1 MAGLDI
7 NRARPLVMHVDLNS
21 AFATIEQQS
30 RPMLR
35 GKPVAVV
42 NRRTIN
48 TSIITAS
55 YEAKASGIKVGM
67 LYREAKALCPGLIP
81 IESDPTKYRHVYKKL
96 LAILQSYSPKAMM
109 KSIDEGLI
117 DFKGLAETRPMIDV
131 GYEIKQRLKNEIGCA
146 MRCNVGIGTNR
157 FLAKTAAGLHK
168 PDGLDEINHDNL
180 RQVYSQLRLQDLTGI
195 ARRYSARLEAVGIT
209 TPLEFL
215 DADEL
220 VLERIV
226 FKGVVGKQWHAR
238 LRGYEVDDREFAMGQ
253 VGRQYV
259 LENNRLSFEDILV
272 RLHHLCESV
281 GGRLRSQNI
290 SARGVYVYVRS
301 STRGFW
307 HSSKLMPLPFFSD
320 QAIYNLASNLFMN
333 APPDIREIGINVYK
347 LEPFERSQLDL
358 FGDELAREK
367 RRFSAV
373 DDINYRWG
381 ERTIHSAH
389 TLNSGQFVK
398 QKVPFGGTRYF

>member
-1 MAGLDI
+1 MNDI

-21 AFATIEQQS
+21 AFATIEQQA
-30 RPMLR
+30 RPKLR
-35 GKPVAVV
+35 GRPVAVV

-55 YEAKASGIKVGM
+55 YEAKASGVKVGM
-67 LYREAKALCPGLIP
+67 LFREAKALCPGLIA
-81 IESDPTKYRHVYKKL
+81 IESDPIKYRHVYKKL
-96 LAILQSYSPKAMM
+96 LKILQDYSPSAMM

-117 DFKGLAETRPMIDV
+117 DFKGLAETQPMIDV
-131 GYEIKQRLKNEIGCA
+131 GFEIKQRLKNEIGCA

-157 FLAKTAAGLHK
+157 FLAKTAASLHK
-168 PDGLDEINHDNL
+168 PDGLDEINDSNL
-180 RQVYSQLRLQDLTGI
+180 RAVYAGLKLQDLTGI
-195 ARRYSARLEAVGIT
+195 ARRYAARLEAVGIT

-215 DADEL
+215 DTDES

-226 FKGVVGKQWHAR
+226 FKGIVGKQWFLR
-238 LRGYEVDDREFAMGQ
+238 LRGWEVDDREFEMGR

-259 LENNRLSFEDILV
+259 LENSRLSFEDIMV

-290 SARGVYVYVRS
+290 LARGVYVYARS
-301 STRGFW
+301 STHGFW
-307 HSSKLMPLPFFSD
+307 HGSRLMPLPFFSD
-320 QAIYNLASNLFMN
+320 KAIYALASDLFIN
-333 APPDIREIGINVYK
+333 APPNIREIGVHVYK
-347 LEPFERSQLDL
+347 LGSKENAQLTI
-358 FGDELAREK
+358 FGDQIARD
-367 RRFSAV
+367 RRMSSAI

-398 QKVPFGGTRYF
+398 QKIPFGGTRYF

>member
-1 MAGLDI
+1 MVTDI
-7 NRARPLVMHVDLNS
+7 NKSRPLVMHVDLNS

-35 GKPVAVV
+35 GRPVAVV

-55 YEAKASGIKVGM
+55 YEAKSKGVKVGM
-67 LYREAKALCPGLIP
+67 LFREAQLLCPGIIA

-96 LAILQSYSPKAMM
+96 LKILQDYSPKAMM

-117 DFKGLAETRPMIDV
+117 DFNGMAVTRPMIDV
-131 GYEIKQRLKNEIGCA
+131 GLEIKHRLKSEIGNV

-157 FLAKTAAGLHK
+157 FLAKTAASLHK
-168 PDGLDEINHDNL
+168 PDGLDEITADNL
-180 RQVYSQLRLQDLTGI
+180 LDVYGSLELQDLTGI
-195 ARRYSARLEAVGIT
+195 ASRYAARLEAVDIN

-215 DADEL
+215 EASEETL
-220 VLERIV
+220 VKMVFMGIV
-226 FKGVVGKQWHAR
+226 GTQWYKR
-238 LRGYEVDDREFAMGQ
+238 LRGWEVDDREFAMGR

-259 LENNRLSFEDILV
+259 LESRLRYEEIMV

-281 GGRLRSQNI
+281 GMRLRSQNI
-290 SARGVYVYVRS
+290 AARGVYVYARS

-307 HSSKLMPLPFFSD
+307 HSSKLLPLPFFSD
-320 QAIYNLASNLFMN
+320 KAIYNLASQLFVK
-333 APPDIREIGINVYK
+333 APPDMREIGVHVYK
-347 LEPFERSQLDL
+347 LEPSERSQLYL
-358 FGDELAREK
+358 FGDEIAREK
-367 RRFSAV
+367 RVFIAV
-373 DDINYRWG
+373 DDINHRWG
-381 ERTIHSAH
+381 DRTIHSAH
-389 TLNSGQFVK
+389 TLNSGEFVK